1 MNYIEQIKGFW
12 RSHDVEVYPTTTIAL
27 YFYLLEVNNKVNW
40 SASFKRNNSKI
51 CADLGISYPT
61 LNSSRNRLKQADL
74 IDFKS
79 QNGSAN
85 VTYTLKNFLKVTNEV
100 SSEVANE
107 VTNEVG
113 SRLITTKDKLK
124 HKQKL
129 KQNSSSDASAPVEKE
144 STKFWKSFVEIWFRR
159 YEEVTLSKP
168 TFNKAAAANLKSI
181 ILRLEKMYKS
191 KNETDWDEL
200 AALRTFNKFI
210 DNALKDEWLK
220 SNLLITHLSSKF
232 DVIVNQPKDGT
243 KSNHTGTN
251 TNTGYK
257 PASVDTNE
265 LVRKLTDDAQNGNIP
280 GVYTTITSGN

>member
-12 RSHDVEVYPTTTIAL
+12 RSHDVEVFPTTTIAV

-40 SASFKRNNSKI
+40 MTSFKRNNSKI

-61 LNSSRNRLKQADL
+61 LNSSRNRLKQAGL

-85 VTYTLKNFLKVTNEV
+85 VSYTLKNFLKVTNEV
-100 SSEVANE
+100 TVEVGNE

-113 SRLITTKDKLK
+113 LRLITTKDKLK
-124 HKQKL
+124 HKTKT
-129 KQNSSSDASAPVEKE
+129 KTNTSSDAIAPVEKE
-144 STKFWKSFVEIWFRR
+144 PTKFWKSIVDLWFRR

-168 TFNKAAAANLKSI
+168 TFNKANAANLKSI
-181 ILRLEKMYKS
+181 ILRLEKMYKA

-220 SNLLITHLSSKF
+220 TNLLITHLSTKF

-243 KSNHTGTN
+243 KSNNNAGSGTAN

-257 PASVDTNE
+257 PASVNSDE
-265 LVRKLTDDAQNGNIP
+265 LIQQLTDDAQNGNIP
-280 GVYTTITSGN
+280 GVYN